1 MRIRTLTFILLLAG
15 ALAVLGAPAAI
26 AHHAFTAEF
35 DGTKPVMLQGVVIR
49 MDWVN
54 PHSWIYID
62 VPQPDGSVQQWEV
75 EAGAPNAMFRRG
87 WNKNSIPVGTE
98 DRGRR
103 LPGQER
109 QEYRQRA
116 ERDVPG
122 RAQDVRRLV
131 GDRRADR
138 RRRPDPTLAA
148 ATQRR
153 RPGCRQMPV

>member
-35 DGTKPVMLQGVVIR
+35 DGTKPVMLQGVVTR

-62 VPQPDGSVQQWEV
+62 VPQPDGSVQHWEV

-98 DRGRR
+98 IVVDGYRAKNGKNIANGRNVTF
-103 LPGQER
+103 P
-109 QEYRQRA
+109 
-116 ERDVPG
+116 DG
-122 RAQDVRRLV
+122 RKMFV
-131 GDRRADR
+131 GSSGTGAPTDGA
-138 RRRPDPTLAA
+138 DPTD
-148 ATQRR
+148 R
-153 RPGCRQMPV
+153 

>member
-1 MRIRTLTFILLLAG
+1 MHMKNLTFVLLATG
-15 ALAVLGAPAAI
+15 LVAVLGAPAAI

-35 DGTKPVMLQGVVIR
+35 DGTKPVMLQGVVTR

-98 DRGRR
+98 IVVDGYRAKNGKNIANGRNVTF
-103 LPGQER
+103 P
-109 QEYRQRA
+109 
-116 ERDVPG
+116 DG
-122 RAQDVRRLV
+122 RKMFV
-131 GDRRADR
+131 GSSGTGAPTDGA
-138 RRRPDPTLAA
+138 DPTD
-148 ATQRR
+148 R
-153 RPGCRQMPV
+153 

>member
-98 DRGRR
+98 IVVDGYRAKNGKNIANGRNVTF
-103 LPGQER
+103 P
-109 QEYRQRA
+109 
-116 ERDVPG
+116 DG
-122 RAQDVRRLV
+122 RKMFV
-131 GDRRADR
+131 GSSGTGAPTDGA
-138 RRRPDPTLAA
+138 DPT
-148 ATQRR
+148 QR
-153 RPGCRQMPV
+153 

>member
-1 MRIRTLTFILLLAG
+1 MRIRTSTFILLLAG

-35 DGTKPVMLQGVVIR
+35 DGTKPVMLQGVVTR

-98 DRGRR
+98 IVVDGYRAKNGKNIANGRNVTF
-103 LPGQER
+103 P
-109 QEYRQRA
+109 
-116 ERDVPG
+116 DG
-122 RAQDVRRLV
+122 RKMFV
-131 GDRRADR
+131 GSSGTGAPADGA
-138 RRRPDPTLAA
+138 DPTD
-148 ATQRR
+148 R
-153 RPGCRQMPV
+153 

>member
-1 MRIRTLTFILLLAG
+1 MRIRTSTFILLLAG

-35 DGTKPVMLQGVVIR
+35 DGTKPVMLQGVVTR

-98 DRGRR
+98 IVVDGYRAKNGKNIANGRNVTF
-103 LPGQER
+103 P
-109 QEYRQRA
+109 
-116 ERDVPG
+116 DG
-122 RAQDVRRLV
+122 RKMFV
-131 GDRRADR
+131 GSSGTGAPTDGA
-138 RRRPDPTLAA
+138 DPTD
-148 ATQRR
+148 R
-153 RPGCRQMPV
+153 

>member
-35 DGTKPVMLQGVVIR
+35 DGTKPVMLQGVVTR

-98 DRGRR
+98 IVVEGYRAKNGKNIANGRNVTF
-103 LPGQER
+103 P
-109 QEYRQRA
+109 
-116 ERDVPG
+116 DG
-122 RAQDVRRLV
+122 RKMFV
-131 GDRRADR
+131 GSSGTGAPADGA
-138 RRRPDPTLAA
+138 DPT
-148 ATQRR
+148 QR
-153 RPGCRQMPV
+153 